1 MSAKMSEGA
10 EGAQTRLVV
19 VEDDESIREL
29 LAAGLRFARFD
40 VRTVANGADALAVL
54 AERTADL
61 VVLDVNLPDVDG
73 FEVCRRLRAAGDDV
87 PVIFLTARRETDDLR
102 TGFTG
107 GGDDYLTKPFSLDEL
122 TFRIE
127 AVLRRTGTRDGRDPT
142 AHRLSCGHVELDE
155 STHQVWCAGSEV
167 QLTPTEFRL
176 LHYLLVNVD
185 RVLTR
190 IQILD
195 HVWSY
200 DFEGDWQ
207 IIETYVSSLR
217 KKLETAEH
225 GRVIHTVRGIGYAAR
240 RPTLGGAST

>member
-1 MSAKMSEGA
+1 MSDRADGTHA
-10 EGAQTRLVV
+10 RLVV

-29 LAAGLRFARFD
+29 LAAGLRFAHYD
-40 VRTVANGADALAVL
+40 VRAVADGADALTVL

-87 PVIFLTARRETDDLR
+87 PIIFLTARRETDDLR
-102 TGFTG
+102 AGFAG

-127 AVLRRTGTRDGRDPT
+127 AVLRRTGTRDGRGRAT
-142 AHRLSCGHVELDE
+142 HRLVCGHVELDE
-155 STHQVWCAGSEV
+155 TTHQVWRGGDEV

-176 LHYLLVNVD
+176 LQYLLVNVD
-185 RVLTR
+185 QVLTR

-217 KKLETAEH
+217 KKLDTDEH
-225 GRVIHTVRGIGYAAR
+225 GRVIHTVRGIGYSAR
-240 RPTLGGAST
+240 RPTLAGPRA

>member
-1 MSAKMSEGA
+1 MSEVAGHPHA
-10 EGAQTRLVV
+10 RLVI

-29 LAAGLRFARFD
+29 LAAGLRFAGYD
-40 VRTVANGADALAVL
+40 VRTVADGAAALAVL
-54 AERTADL
+54 AGRSADL

-87 PVIFLTARRETDDLR
+87 PIIFLTARRETADLR
-102 TGFTG
+102 AGFAG

-127 AVLRRTGTRDGRDPT
+127 AVLRRTGTRDGRP
-142 AHRLSCGHVELDE
+142 AGGQRLSCGHVELDE
-155 STHQVWCAGSEV
+155 STHQVWRAGEEV
-167 QLTPTEFRL
+167 ALTPTEFRL
-176 LHYLLVNVD
+176 LEYLLVNVD

-217 KKLETAEH
+217 RKLETPSH
-225 GRVIHTVRGIGYAAR
+225 GRVIHTVRGVGYTAR
-240 RPTLGGAST
+240 RPALTEAGG

>member
-1 MSAKMSEGA
+1 MSESGHPQA
-10 EGAQTRLVV
+10 RLVV

-29 LAAGLRFARFD
+29 LAAGLRFAGYS
-40 VRTVANGADALAVL
+40 VRTVADGGAALQTL
-54 AERTADL
+54 AARDADL

-87 PVIFLTARRETDDLR
+87 PVIYLTARREADDLR
-102 TGFTG
+102 TGFAG
-107 GGDDYLTKPFSLDEL
+107 GGDDYVTKPFSLDEL

-127 AVLRRTGTRDGRDPT
+127 AVLRRTGTRDGRGAAT
-142 AHRLSCGHVELDE
+142 HRLSCGHVELDE
-155 STHQVWCAGSEV
+155 ATHQVWRAGEEV

-190 IQILD
+190 MQILD

-217 KKLETAEH
+217 KKLETADH
-225 GRVIHTVRGIGYAAR
+225 GRIIHTVRSIGYAAR
-240 RPTLGGAST
+240 RPVVA